1 MKILGYP
8 APPVAVA
15 CAVLLAVLGA
25 SAASATSQ
33 PADVLL
39 GKVLACRAIHPGGA
53 RLKCF
58 DEVASVLARQGSAAR
73 ASVRQ
78 IVQQTVKVA
87 SPQQTFGLS
96 PAAILAR
103 EVRAG
108 KQPKPVTKISSVL
121 ASFGVDPAGRMIYHL
136 ANGQVWRELQ
146 ADGDAP
152 PVHVGE
158 PLRIYRGWLDSY
170 WMQTAS
176 GRGCKVE
183 RIR

>member
-1 MKILGYP
+1 MKIPGFPLR
-8 APPVAVA
+8 
-15 CAVLLAVLGA
+15 LLAVTCAVFTLVPGA
-25 SAASATSQ
+25 PAASALTQ
-33 PADVLL
+33 PPDVLL
-39 GKVLACRAIHPGGA
+39 GRVLACRAIHAAGA

-58 DEVASVLARQGSAAR
+58 DAVAAALARQGSAAP
-73 ASVRQ
+73 VRHVVKQ
-78 IVQQTVKVA
+78 AVKVA

-121 ASFGVDPAGRMIYHL
+121 ASLSVDPTGRMIYHL

-158 PLRIYRGWLDSY
+158 LLRIYRGWLDSY

>member
-1 MKILGYP
+1 MKMLGN
-8 APPVAVA
+8 PVRPLVVA
-15 CAVLLAVLGA
+15 CAVFMTVVGA
-25 SAASATSQ
+25 PVASATSQ

-39 GKVLACRAIHPGGA
+39 GKVLACRAIHSAGP

-58 DEVASVLARQGSAAR
+58 DQVADVLARQGGGAPGRQAVKQAA
-73 ASVRQ
+73 
-78 IVQQTVKVA
+78 KVA
-87 SPQQTFGLS
+87 SPQQTFGLT

-103 EVRAG
+103 EVSAG
-108 KQPKPVTKISSVL
+108 KQPKPVTKIGSALTSL
-121 ASFGVDPAGRMIYHL
+121 AVSPDGRMIYHL
-136 ANGQVWRELQ
+136 ANGQVWRELE

-158 PLRIYRGWLDSY
+158 QLKIYRGWLDSY
-170 WMQTAS
+170 WLQTAS